1 MLYIHLGENHN
12 HRPVIIFSSN
22 PHLSIS
28 VFLTS
33 VTLALLT
40 AFQAIIF
47 CLSFYR
53 LVLAAIDQHNIESR
67 SMDRNHLIRGTGW
80 VVGGLKFGAIE
91 TVTGFGDATF
101 GAVFTRR
108 VLRFLSRAFLI
119 IGIVKGLD
127 IPPLQYLQRSIC

>member
-1 MLYIHLGENHN
+1 MLYIHLGVNHN
-12 HRPVIIFSSN
+12 HRPVITFSSN
-22 PHLSIS
+22 AHLTVS

-53 LVLAAIDQHNIESR
+53 LLLAVIDQHNIESR

-80 VVGGLKFGAIE
+80 IAGGLKFGAIE
-91 TVTGFGDATF
+91 TVVGFGAATF
-101 GAVFTRR
+101 GTVLTRR
-108 VLRFLSRAFLI
+108 ILRFLSRAFLI

-127 IPPLQYLQRSIC
+127 IPPHQYLQRLMC